1 MEADV
6 PQDRSPAVPKSA
18 NNVRL
23 VSAWATV
30 VLALG
35 VAAVGALA
43 GLTGAYLQRRT
54 AKDQL
59 VHEETEPWRKVLIET
74 AGAYIDAWHE
84 FRSFL
89 RARSIESDEAPPFDA
104 KAKEQVDPLGTKC
117 AQTIDKVML
126 VFGKTT
132 ECGKAAARLDEEI
145 WNLKQVVLR
154 TPTGP
159 TGWDATAKRKIAHL
173 LDAVNNAHN
182 EFVERAHIASQ
193 PTSWKEPEARAPRL
207 LD

>member
-1 MEADV
+1 M
-6 PQDRSPAVPKSA
+6 PNRR
-18 NNVRL
+18 NTVRL

-35 VAAVGALA
+35 VATIGALA

-54 AKDQL
+54 ATDQL
-59 VHEETEPWRKVLIET
+59 VHEETEPWRKVLVET
-74 AGAYIDAWHE
+74 TGAYIDAWHE

-104 KAKEQVDPLGTKC
+104 KAREQIDPLGTKC

-132 ECGKAAARLDEEI
+132 KCGEAAAQLDEEI
-145 WNLKQVVLR
+145 WNLKQVVLK

-159 TGWDATAKRKIAHL
+159 TGWDATTKRKIADL

-182 EFVERAHIASQ
+182 EFVERAHIACK
-193 PTSWKEPEARAPRL
+193 PTRWKEAEEEPTARTPAREL
-207 LD
+207 A